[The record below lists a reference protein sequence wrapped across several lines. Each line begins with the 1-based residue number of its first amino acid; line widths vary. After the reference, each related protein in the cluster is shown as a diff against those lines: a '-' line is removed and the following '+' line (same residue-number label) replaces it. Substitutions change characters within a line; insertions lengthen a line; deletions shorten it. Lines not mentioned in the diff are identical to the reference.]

1 VAENILYGNIEAN
14 RESVV
19 RAAKAAHAAEF
30 IDKMPNGYDTLIG
43 ERGVKLSGGEKHR
56 IAIARTFLK
65 DPPILILD
73 EATSTVDTETESR
86 IQEALNTLMSGRT
99 TLVIAHRLSTLKDAD
114 RILVLK
120 EGRLVE
126 SGVHAEHELFRN
138 QVHL

>member
-1 VAENILYGNIEAN
+1 MYAIRSYYEDPFLFNGTVAENILYGNIEAN

-65 DPPILILD
+65 DPPILIRD

-86 IQEALNTLMSGRT
+86 IQEALN
-99 TLVIAHRLSTLKDAD
+99 
-114 RILVLK
+114 
-120 EGRLVE
+120 
-126 SGVHAEHELFRN
+126 RN
-138 QVHL
+138 TFV